1 MIGSQSIP
9 TMNSDLFYADLPV
22 LDDFLDITEA
32 ENFQPVPDEWY
43 IAITDIVGST
53 RAIESGRYKDV
64 NLLGACS
71 IAAVLNIAR
80 NLAIPFAFGGDGATI
95 LIPPSLFVAARQ
107 ALLAT
112 RQRAKQDFNLDL
124 RVGAVPVADVRAAHS
139 EVNVAKLKVSDDY
152 YQAVFA
158 GNGINYATELIK
170 APGSFYL
177 FSDRLPVSREDADFS
192 SLECRWQ
199 DIPSKHGEIVSLIVK
214 ATAANATADNQIY
227 RTTIQTIQEI
237 YGGEECLNPVG
248 KDYLKLA
255 FSYKYLKSETKAR
268 ARSSHFWHQSLY
280 FNRIFLENLL
290 GWFFL
295 TFKLKLPDTD
305 WGAYKDDLIAAT
317 DYKKFDDML
326 RMVIAGNAMQRNQL
340 TQYLEKQFDRGNL
353 VYGLHRSDRALM
365 TCLVYERNG
374 RQVHFVDGADGGY
387 AAAAKVMKQRSRF

>member
-32 ENFQPVPDEWY
+32 DNFESVPDEWY

-71 IAAVLNIAR
+71 IAAVLNIAGK
-80 NLAIPFAFGGDGATI
+80 LEIPFAFGGDGATL

-112 RQRAKQDFNLDL
+112 RQRAKQDFDLDL
-124 RVGAVPVADVRAAHS
+124 RVGAVSVTDVRAANYP
-139 EVNVAKLKVSDDY
+139 VNIAKLKVSEHY
-152 YQAVFA
+152 RQAVFA
-158 GNGINYATELIK
+158 GDGINYATELIK
-170 APGSFYL
+170 APGSAYL
-177 FSDRLPVSREDADFS
+177 FSDSLPVTRKDANFS
-192 SLECRWQ
+192 GLECRWQ
-199 DIPSKHGEIVSLIVK
+199 DIPSKHGEIVSLIIK
-214 ATAANATADNQIY
+214 ATSTNSTANNQIY
-227 RTTIQTIQEI
+227 RTVIQTIQDI
-237 YGGEECLNPVG
+237 YGSEECLNPVG

-255 FSYKYLKSETKAR
+255 FSYKYLKSETRMR
-268 ARSSHFWHQSLY
+268 AKSSHFWHKSLY

-290 GWFFL
+290 GWFFM

-305 WGAYKDDLIAAT
+305 WGTYKDDLITAT

-326 RMVIAGNAMQRNQL
+326 RMVISGNAMQRNRL
-340 TQYLEKQFDRGNL
+340 TQYLDEQFTQSNL

-374 RQVHFVDGADGGY
+374 RQMHFVDGADGGY
-387 AAAAKVMKQRSRF
+387 AAAAKAMKQRSQF